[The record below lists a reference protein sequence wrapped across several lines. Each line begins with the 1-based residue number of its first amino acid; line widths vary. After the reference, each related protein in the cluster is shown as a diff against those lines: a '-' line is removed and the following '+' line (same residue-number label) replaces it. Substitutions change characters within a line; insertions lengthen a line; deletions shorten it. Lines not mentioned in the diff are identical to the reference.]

1 MGRVVSHQGGPHV
14 TGYTRPS
21 VVADIIP
28 VATAMRQ
35 EDQAEVKAGCGQTP
49 TEALLFCFF
58 KGAPCMTIV
67 GRSNSRIGM
76 WGVVDQGNRLGRIW
90 LLATDELVADKPN
103 SIQFLRQA
111 KAWLSTM
118 LEQYDVLFN
127 YADARNTVHIKW
139 LRWMGFTFIAE
150 HPNYGHE
157 GRTFLE
163 FVRISH
169 V

>member
-1 MGRVVSHQGGPHV
+1 MGRVVSLQSRPHV

-21 VVADIIP
+21 EVGDIIP
-28 VATAMRQ
+28 VAIAMRE
-35 EDQAEVKAGCGQTP
+35 EDKAEVRAGCGQTP
-49 TEALLFCFF
+49 TEALMYCYF
-58 KGAPCMTIV
+58 KGAPCMTMV
-67 GRSNSRIGM
+67 GRSGNRVGM
-76 WGVVDQGNRLGRIW
+76 WGVVDQGERVGRIW

-111 KAWLSTM
+111 KHWLAEM
-118 LEQYDVLFN
+118 LGQYDVLYN
-127 YADARNTVHIKW
+127 YADARNAVHIKW

-150 HPNYGHE
+150 RPNYGHE